1 MALQKIRTTLCLSDL
16 FIFLKDNAF
25 TVGKRNVVFQ
35 IRYVKGVPLVNKRCA
50 EGGRFSAKKMVHKS
64 VRGLTSGRGLPV

>member
-1 MALQKIRTTLCLSDL
+1 MFLGDL

-25 TVGKRNVVFQ
+25 TAGKRNVVFQ

-50 EGGRFSAKKMVHKS
+50 EGGRFSAKKWYIKV
-64 VRGLTSGRGLPV
+64 